1 MGPRDHPGCAV
12 QAGHTA
18 QGRPQDLVS
27 RRGEEVRGP
36 VADTCRKKTQ
46 WVSQSRM
53 PGCHCP
59 QMICGPGKTQDSQG
73 HVLWR
78 HHVLPQAPR
87 RTGPSIWLVVHPER
101 ELHVS
106 SQSLQ
111 PSLSPAPSSG
121 RAAASVDTSRL
132 GNSGAGHASTLHL
145 GWEPGVPGPPADHG
159 QDFPPP

>member
-1 MGPRDHPGCAV
+1 MGSRDHPGCAV

-59 QMICGPGKTQDSQG
+59 QMIRGPGKTQDSQG
-73 HVLWR
+73 HVLWVETPCSSPSPTEDR
-78 HHVLPQAPR
+78 ALHTTGCPPR
-87 RTGPSIWLVVHPER
+87 T
-101 ELHVS
+101 HVS

-132 GNSGAGHASTLHL
+132 GDSGAGHASTLHL